1 MRWIKIFFFLLC
13 CFSLFSQELIRLEGE
28 REIIISQEKLKE
40 LRLNTDLEAY
50 REYYAIRGL
59 YQEVSLELNL
69 NNSSSSSERQPI
81 LTFNEPSL
89 QIDLFLNFSN
99 LASEDQ
105 LFLSTEKGIKSI
117 PSKSNRFL
125 LSSFYNKQRLLFKD
139 RFPFNNS
146 RLKIEGLVI
155 SEIDSNV
162 VLDDYGDAGIC
173 QVNAICSVATNN
185 ELSRATTRILWI
197 NGSLAG
203 WCTGTLVNNTAFD
216 AKPYVLS
223 AEHCALAGS
232 LVSNNDLN
240 RWVFFFNYLNPN
252 CEGGNQ
258 ESDIPQQQILG
269 ASLRARSNDN
279 GGDFGS
285 DFLLL
290 ELNQNI
296 PASYNAYFAG
306 WNRGPILSSKGD
318 CFHHPS
324 GDAQKI
330 SIYRQKPSITSYGGS
345 IPNTHLEVF
354 WQESKYGFGTTEGGS
369 SGSALLDDNGLIL
382 GTLTGGS
389 SSCQQTELSDLFGR
403 FSYSWLSNGDFPNQ
417 QLAPWLDPKKLGNL
431 RLQGFNN
438 GDNID
443 STILNNISV
452 FPNPVQ
458 NGQVEI
464 KGFYDLQSAVRVQ
477 LFSLAGNE
485 LQEIY
490 TSPFAYGTIPL
501 NLEPFRS
508 GLYILRIRQ
517 GNLQKTLKIW
527 IL

>member
-1 MRWIKIFFFLLC
+1 M
-13 CFSLFSQELIRLEGE
+13 
-28 REIIISQEKLKE
+28 
-40 LRLNTDLEAY
+40 
-50 REYYAIRGL
+50 
-59 YQEVSLELNL
+59 
-69 NNSSSSSERQPI
+69 
-81 LTFNEPSL
+81 
-89 QIDLFLNFSN
+89 
-99 LASEDQ
+99 
-105 LFLSTEKGIKSI
+105 
-117 PSKSNRFL
+117 
-125 LSSFYNKQRLLFKD
+125 
-139 RFPFNNS
+139 
-146 RLKIEGLVI
+146 
-155 SEIDSNV
+155 
-162 VLDDYGDAGIC
+162 
-173 QVNAICSVATNN
+173 
-185 ELSRATTRILWI
+185 
-197 NGSLAG
+197 
-203 WCTGTLVNNTAFD
+203 
-216 AKPYVLS
+216 LS

-269 ASLRARSNDN
+269 ASLRARSDDN

-318 CFHHPS
+318 CFHHSS

-431 RLQGFNN
+431 RLQGLNN

-517 GNLQKTLKIW
+517 GNLQKTFKIW

>member
-1 MRWIKIFFFLLC
+1 MRWFKILFFLLC
-13 CFSLFSQELIRLEGE
+13 GLNLYSQELIQLKEKG
-28 REIIISQEKLKE
+28 EIIISKEKLKE
-40 LRLNTDLEAY
+40 LSLKTDLEAY

-59 YQEVSLELNL
+59 FQEVSLELNL
-69 NNSSSSSERQPI
+69 NNLPASSEPLPI

-89 QIDLFLNFSN
+89 QLDLFLNFTN

-105 LFLSTEKGIKSI
+105 LFLSTEKGLKSI
-117 PSKSNRFL
+117 TTKAESFL
-125 LSSFYNKQRLLFKD
+125 LSSFSTKHRLLFRD
-139 RFPFNNS
+139 RFPYHNS
-146 RLKIEGLVI
+146 RLNINGVVF

-162 VLDDYGDAGIC
+162 VLDDYGDAGTC
-173 QVNAICSVATNN
+173 QVNAICSIATNN

-203 WCTGTLVNNTAFD
+203 WCTGTLINNTAFD

-258 ESDIPQQQILG
+258 ESDILQQQILG
-269 ASLRARSNDN
+269 ASLRARSADN

-330 SIYRQKPSITSYGGS
+330 SIYRQRPSITSYGGS

-354 WQESKYGFGTTEGGS
+354 WQDSKYGFGTTEGGS
-369 SGSALLDDNGLIL
+369 SGSALLDEYGLIL
-382 GTLTGGS
+382 GTLTGGN
-389 SSCQQTELSDLFGR
+389 SSCQQTELSDLYGR
-403 FSYSWLSNGDFPNQ
+403 FAYSWSSNGEFPAR
-417 QLAPWLDPKKLGNL
+417 QLAPWLDPLELGNL
-431 RLQGFNN
+431 RLQGLNS
-438 GDNID
+438 GDTID
-443 STILNNISV
+443 IPILNDISV

-458 NGQVEI
+458 NGQAEI
-464 KGFYDLQSAVRVQ
+464 KGFYDLQSPARIQ
-477 LFSLAGNE
+477 LFSLAGEE
-485 LQEIY
+485 LQETYI
-490 TSPFAYGTIPL
+490 SPFAYGTIPL
-501 NLEPFRS
+501 NLETFRS
-508 GLYILRIRQ
+508 GLYILRIGQ
-517 GNLQKTLKIW
+517 GNRQKTLKIW